1 MSSGEAVAIRS
12 VAGGV
17 TNAVTVVLTDDS
29 HRQRWARHTTLGRET
44 SPRVVQWLFEGN
56 FEGCVRSAG
65 PGGCSGVS
73 WRLILTD
80 ALGGHQRPTRLD
92 TQVLRAPCSPREQMY
107 RETSGSSSRPLML
120 KLVAILAVAPS
131 SVSLGPARRLG
142 ECTGVV
148 RCSFRP
154 SVRRGCRL
162 NLQLWVC
169 HCDHLR
175 NVLKGNCHQIVQST
189 EDSIV

>member
-1 MSSGEAVAIRS
+1 M
-12 VAGGV
+12 AGGV

-29 HRQRWARHTTLGRET
+29 HRQRCGRHATLGRET

-56 FEGCVRSAG
+56 FGGSVRGAS
-65 PGGCSGVS
+65 PGRCSGVS

-80 ALGGHQRPTRLD
+80 ALGGYRRLPRLD
-92 TQVLRAPCSPREQMY
+92 TQVLRAPRSPGEQMY

-120 KLVAILAVAPS
+120 KLVAILVVAPS
-131 SVSLGPARRLG
+131 SVSLGPAHRLS

-154 SVRRGCRL
+154 SVRRGCRR

-175 NVLKGNCHQIVQST
+175 NVSKGSCHQIVQST
-189 EDSIV
+189 EDSTI